1 MSLIQRVFRK
11 PKISKKNIPKH
22 ISNMCNTAIKDHKAT
37 NVSSSRLAPGALRIS
52 RSFGGA
58 WDSWCV
64 AGQGSKG
71 EGKLGGKP
79 RSLCTEN
86 LE

>member
-1 MSLIQRVFRK
+1 
-11 PKISKKNIPKH
+11 
-22 ISNMCNTAIKDHKAT
+22 MCNTAIKDHKAT

-58 WDSWCV
+58 SDSWCV
-64 AGQGSKG
+64 ACQGSKG
-71 EGKLGGKP
+71 EGKLGGEP
-79 RSLCTEN
+79 RSLCTEH

>member
-37 NVSSSRLAPGALRIS
+37 NVSSPRL
-52 RSFGGA
+52 
-58 WDSWCV
+58 V
-64 AGQGSKG
+64 
-71 EGKLGGKP
+71 EGH
-79 RSLCTEN
+79 EN
-86 LE
+86 F